1 MRQDAGQWEHVPAAM
16 ASQGS
21 TEDKSKPWEASS
33 RKALAMNA
41 LAFASYKRRLRK
53 SKDNIFV

>member
-1 MRQDAGQWEHVPAAM
+1 M